1 MDALAS
7 LAFGI
12 VVVQVIRDLGVE
24 QPEAIAMTT
33 VRSGV
38 FSCVLMGIIYLL
50 VTIMGVQSRGAL
62 EAAPNGGAALA
73 QIAQHYLGRVGLL
86 VLAATVTLACLKT
99 AVGLTTSCAGTFAGM
114 FPKSLSYRGW
124 VLLFC
129 GASFL
134 FANVGLTAI
143 ITYAV
148 PVLMFLYPLAI
159 MLILLSLLGRFFD
172 YDRAVYRW
180 VIGLTLPMAL
190 YDLLAALPEGAWNA
204 LHLDGLQAVVLKYVP
219 FAGLGLGWICP
230 ALLGLVIGLIF
241 RAVRRKHT

>member
-1 MDALAS
+1 M
-7 LAFGI
+7 
-12 VVVQVIRDLGVE
+12 
-24 QPEAIAMTT
+24 
-33 VRSGV
+33 
-38 FSCVLMGIIYLL
+38 
-50 VTIMGVQSRGAL
+50 
-62 EAAPNGGAALA
+62 
-73 QIAQHYLGRVGLL
+73 
-86 VLAATVTLACLKT
+86 
-99 AVGLTTSCAGTFAGM
+99 
-114 FPKSLSYRGW
+114 
-124 VLLFC
+124 
-129 GASFL
+129 
-134 FANVGLTAI
+134 GLTAI

-190 YDLLAALPEGAWNA
+190 YDFLAELPEGAWNA
-204 LHLDGLQAVVLKYVP
+204 LRLDGLQAVVLKYVP